1 MYCIEKKQMYHVVEQ
16 TVRTYT
22 KWQSIGYD
30 YIGDVISNKIEQT
43 TVDTYE
49 TKEVSVSEVKQ

>member
-1 MYCIEKKQMYHVVEQ
+1 MYHVVEQ